1 MRLIETLTKDQHRA
15 LENLRAAAARIW
27 ERPLH
32 RYFTDHGVTHSERI
46 CTLLDGLT
54 AGMMQTDKR
63 LVPTEAFVLLAAA
76 SLHDIGM
83 QDERFAGGD
92 LEEIRA
98 HHHEQTAEMIYQVF
112 EDPQHAFPIPLGDDP
127 ALVEAIA
134 LVAEGHRKVD
144 LAGGEYA
151 PLQLGDETLRL
162 RLLAALLRFAD
173 ELDIDHRRV
182 DLEQMK
188 LLNLPVESQLH
199 WWRCHYVAGVS
210 IVDEYIRVAYR
221 FPKDRPDYENLIIP
235 LVENGIR
242 AKHADLETI
251 FRANAVKVAIGE
263 PQVRLMRLVKPLPE
277 EVEALARGR
286 FEENALPPKPPV
298 TISLQKTF
306 RELLNE
312 DQIPLG
318 RLLHWAAK
326 TSLSDLSNTL
336 AIVIM
341 ASAAKQAA
349 KGRLKNKLEDEL
361 NQCANDIERIELA
374 KFIAPLFAS
383 DFLKEFPTR
392 AEAER
397 KFDQLVTIRSLL
409 DKSYSEQRVVVEQW
423 LDLTLDEGKTLLA
436 ALPLVRDAQD
446 RLVKRLSDENIM
458 PAKPQSEES
467 QKPATVFNQQDQQV
481 NTQINVAGDYHAP
494 PAQSIHITGDGNVV
508 GDHSSSRVVKSGSAG
523 TTASGQIN
531 TALLRR
537 RLRRLDSVEI
547 ESLCLDHFP
556 RVYDKFARGL
566 QRGEMINLLLVHCHR
581 HPEDAKSLND
591 LLT

>member
-1 MRLIETLTKDQHRA
+1 MRLIETLTKDRHRA

-134 LVAEGHRKVD
+134 LVAAGHRKVD

-221 FPKDRPDYENLIIP
+221 FPKHRPDYEELIIP
-235 LVENGIR
+235 LVENEIR
-242 AKHADLETI
+242 AKHADLEPI

-263 PQVRLMRLVKPLPE
+263 PQVRLMQLVKPLPE
-277 EVEALARGR
+277 EVEALARER
-286 FEENALPPKPPV
+286 FVENTPPPEPPM
-298 TISLQKTF
+298 TLSLQKTF
-306 RELLNE
+306 REFLNE

-326 TSLSDLSNTL
+326 TSLSDLSNIL
-336 AIVIM
+336 AVVIM
-341 ASAAKQAA
+341 ASSAKQAA
-349 KGRLKNKLEDEL
+349 KGPLKNKLEDEL
-361 NQCANDIERIELA
+361 NQCANDDERIELA
-374 KFIAPLFAS
+374 EFIAPLFAS
-383 DFLKEFPTR
+383 DFLTEFPTR
-392 AEAER
+392 AKAER
-397 KFDQLVTIRSLL
+397 KFDQLVNIRSLF
-409 DKSYSEQRVVVEQW
+409 DESYSEQRRVVAQW
-423 LDLTLDEGKTLLA
+423 LDLALEEGKILLA

-446 RLVKRLSDENIM
+446 RIVKRLSGESVV
-458 PAKPQSEES
+458 PTASLSEDS
-467 QKPATVFNQQDQQV
+467 QKPVTVFNQQQV

-494 PAQSIHITGDGNVV
+494 PAQSIHITGDGNVI
-508 GDHSSSRVVKSGSAG
+508 GDHSSSHVVKSGATD
-523 TTASGQIN
+523 TTDPGQIN

-547 ESLCLDHFP
+547 EALCLDHFP
-556 RVYDKFARGL
+556 QVYDKFARGL
-566 QRGEMINLLLVHCHR
+566 QRGEMINLLLAHCRR
-581 HPEDAKSLND
+581 HPDDAKRLDD
-591 LLT
+591 LLK

>member
-1 MRLIETLTKDQHRA
+1 MIVELLGFSYQRA
-15 LENLRAAAARIW
+15 LANIRHATERIW

-32 RYFTDHGVTHSERI
+32 RYFTDHGITHSERI

-54 AGMMQTDKR
+54 AGMMHTDKR

-112 EDPQHAFPIPLGDDP
+112 EVPQHAFPIPLGDDP

-134 LVAEGHRKVD
+134 LVAAGHRKVD
-144 LAGGEYA
+144 LAGGEYD

-221 FPKDRPDYENLIIP
+221 FPKDRPDYEDLIIP
-235 LVENGIR
+235 LVENEIR
-242 AKHADLETI
+242 AKHADLELI

-277 EVEALARGR
+277 AVEALAQEWIAG
-286 FEENALPPKPPV
+286 ENEQLYDHRTSKAQAPDAQNDV
-298 TISLQKTF
+298 T
-306 RELLNE
+306 
-312 DQIPLG
+312 P
-318 RLLHWAAK
+318 
-326 TSLSDLSNTL
+326 TSSS
-336 AIVIM
+336 V
-341 ASAAKQAA
+341 
-349 KGRLKNKLEDEL
+349 
-361 NQCANDIERIELA
+361 
-374 KFIAPLFAS
+374 
-383 DFLKEFPTR
+383 
-392 AEAER
+392 
-397 KFDQLVTIRSLL
+397 FDQS
-409 DKSYSEQRVVVEQW
+409 
-423 LDLTLDEGKTLLA
+423 G
-436 ALPLVRDAQD
+436 
-446 RLVKRLSDENIM
+446 
-458 PAKPQSEES
+458 
-467 QKPATVFNQQDQQV
+467 QQV
-481 NTQINVAGDYHAP
+481 GTQINVAGNYHAP
-494 PAQSIHITGDGNVV
+494 PAQSIHITGDGNVI
-508 GDHSSSRVVKSGSAG
+508 GDHSSSHVVKGG
-523 TTASGQIN
+523 PTDTAESGQPN
-531 TALLRR
+531 VALLRR

-556 RVYDKFARGL
+556 QVYDKFGRGL
-566 QRGEMINLLLVHCHR
+566 RRDEMINLLLDHCRR
-581 HPEDAKSLND
+581 HPEDANRLNE
-591 LLT
+591 LLK